1 MKTKVSDKLP
11 KGVILWEG
19 TAEYTQDADSTAE
32 DQLGQ
37 VLKVSSKECG
47 DGKYFV
53 IETQRWAF
61 DNIEELISV
70 LRDAEKRIM
79 E

>member
-1 MKTKVSDKLP
+1 MKIKISDKLP

-19 TAEYTQDADSTAE
+19 TAEYMQDSDGNAE
-32 DQLGQ
+32 DQLSQ

-53 IETQRWAF
+53 IETHRWAF
-61 DNIEELISV
+61 DTIEEMVAV
-70 LRDAEKRIM
+70 LRDAEMRIM
-79 E
+79 R